1 MTLYNLI
8 MRKSIS
14 ILLMTALIL
23 SGFFITPK
31 TAHATMVEKTVTKYH
46 LDIGA
51 QHIWGHGTSIDTAT
65 WDHPKGGTITVPT
78 QTITFPQNVSNVKVY
93 PYLTN
98 QDKFKW
104 GEDGY
109 SFNSNGY
116 LNGQGDFDDN
126 YKDFVSNSISNIKS
140 SSSGSNVSFSYT
152 ATLASK
158 VDFDL
163 KEKLKYG
170 KLSFILEV
178 LGGEE
183 SVKYTQP
190 TVYDRLIAG
199 SNNQLAN
206 DVYGF
211 MYFTPVI
218 IQYDV
223 TEMVEVEDPKPEE
236 IDADLDAPAS
246 AKTGET
252 FNVADT
258 TRVGS
263 ETILKSSTLYK
274 SVDNADWEQ
283 IATWNGNGQKG
294 QNTAGKIAQSF
305 SEVCTVRY
313 KIVSETTGGVEDEE
327 IKTTT
332 IEDGTVV
339 DAKATLSLPR
349 YTYEGHPVTAEDE
362 STYNVKGISYSAERA
377 YAEGYATNKFTI
389 VESGAGSIHKN
400 NKEPIYATAVFPTRG
415 DYNVLLKISPKNGS
429 SLYDTQ
435 PITVLKTPTITAT
448 LGGKQK
454 QNRKQTLD
462 IKVATSPDHALTTLY
477 VTLTNTRTGESVTLY
492 NNVDGS
498 VNTLSNSDN
507 IKTRAIIKQDSD
519 EYFTNCQLQF
529 LTKDGEQTVYSYKV
543 YAKDSIGNWDSVEEE
558 FTVVPDTPPD
568 PKISIQDTFFR
579 AKESNV
585 AKLEAEDVSTTDGD
599 QLERTWYVTDDT
611 DVDESFSDE
620 TEVLATSVSGYQ
632 DCAFGTQKD
641 IEFNKT
647 GVGKLKLRLHVKDI
661 WTEETL
667 PEYISDSDYL
677 TAETTAVTTV
687 INIAP
692 VVSLL
697 PITTRTMDILL
708 LADGKDEYTV
718 LKNSINTMQAKFLGN
733 AIDANIKIEQLD
745 SPFYANTPQYQFMRE
760 QEYMQAGRDTSFES
774 NSFSIDNKRMYTLD
788 ATWYNNGEW
797 WYNAQHTY
805 PYTIRAYDAL
815 NDGARNQ
822 NLLWNFTITQGCSVP
837 ISTTFRFAHDDT
849 DTYLYYVC
857 NGKTAL
863 FTKDNGTLLTVL
875 NFEVGAYNFVNNAYI
890 FTFKG
895 DGLYRINRK
904 TGAVKK
910 IETFQN
916 GGVAKR
922 LDGKVQFLTISN
934 LRMKRGIFNTET
946 EQTTYEVLPD
956 ANKGGYSLVGIDS
969 QGKLIITGG
978 EDTLVYSRSN
988 FLLSTIGG
996 GNAKPVYNTSG
1007 VCNYIAYATRHSS
1020 SNYKHVYVNV
1030 GNVITGSVAGYDH
1043 RSSSSYVTSDHI
1055 IGALQFDNG
1064 KVYVITGTDPSN
1076 GAGGAGTMYD
1086 PDTNT
1091 ASKVSEGYL
1100 GMGGSYQFGLS
1111 TDTLISGHEGSG
1123 TSLSRIPQ
1131 TMSTILIRNLNKD
1144 MEKDKDTYM
1153 VGLYSNSSTAV
1164 EDAEIN
1170 SIVQKLK
1177 SLGIEYYFL
1186 TKDTVS
1192 GYGQAI
1198 ADKMGDIGKT
1208 FFTTTPAE
1216 SMADDII
1223 AQEKTGTVMAIK
1235 STANNGYLKKNA
1247 KLGLNKKYYYE
1258 YDIKPNTTD
1267 NAEIKKDIFT
1277 NNLAITPT
1285 VSESYL
1291 TSSRLEVADV
1301 LQENFTTYTL
1311 DERLTSSS
1319 DTIVDE
1325 SPRKGSVMAGGIT
1338 TGGRY
1343 GSAVIIDHGSNS
1355 TRNVT
1360 TTLSVKVPSG
1370 QRAIVSFYWES
1381 RINSAR
1387 GLNTYV
1393 NAGGYM
1399 IKPFDTYTMEKKS
1412 GNYQCPGF
1420 MSGNFNITISATQGG
1435 KWGDSYMYIDNL
1447 QIIYINDSP
1456 AGTQNY
1462 SINNGKDG
1470 WSTVSGTFRSPA
1482 SIAYYRGLQSWVSP
1496 SNYTGVIN
1504 TGGIN
1509 YVPAASFDGSSMLG
1523 FTLPTSGENYKIR
1536 NLKVYYEENGKKV
1549 YAVNETFNRQEA
1561 ISAYGKYAVET
1572 SLVTEA
1578 KDTEEKESLVYK
1590 KGELV
1595 PYSISY
1601 YDYENDPSKKQYW
1614 RYTHTPF
1621 NDGPHPDAVTILDAD
1636 GRATAG
1642 PGTVLNAPITR
1653 FYVDGKYTVEHWQ
1666 EDDTSRGAK
1675 TGGNPLYDK
1684 ASNIETITF
1693 YIVGGAS
1700 APWITGIST
1709 SPTTVKENTY
1719 FSLNIGI
1726 DDAEKDILNL
1736 TTEVYKDK
1744 KLIFTHR
1751 KKNIYPIDSKGNT
1764 TTDAAIAVGYPNTNT
1779 GALPD
1784 KALAGKYQV
1793 VATVRDQTGAGF
1805 KEYIFYVISDGKITG
1820 YVNHTDKWD
1829 QNRKKYN
1836 LSWFGNEIN
1845 TAYTYSDYMALSL
1858 PRRRGTNVFW
1868 SGEKF
1873 MLRAAVAG
1881 SPIKVTCNM
1890 EGYSYSTSLKSTGT
1904 KNGDGEVIYTGSIWN
1919 EDMVYKWGFSKPELL
1934 TFTFT
1939 ATYSGGTS
1947 KTHKETIIIDNMN
1960 PYWKLHRVY

>member
-1 MTLYNLI
+1 MAMNNLI
-8 MRKSIS
+8 IRKSIS
-14 ILLMTALIL
+14 IFLITTLIL
-23 SGFFITPK
+23 SGFFITPAK
-31 TAHATMVEKTVTKYH
+31 AHATMVEKTVTKYH

-109 SFNSNGY
+109 TFNSNGY
-116 LNGQGDFDDN
+116 LNGKDDFNKN
-126 YKDFVSNSISNIKS
+126 YKNYISNSISNIKS

-152 ATLASK
+152 ATLASYE
-158 VDFDL
+158 DFDL
-163 KEKLKYG
+163 KERLKDG
-170 KLSFILEV
+170 DLPFVLEV
-178 LGGEE
+178 LGGED

-199 SNNQLAN
+199 SNNQLAD

-236 IDADLDAPAS
+236 IDADLDTLAT
-246 AKTGET
+246 AKTGDT
-252 FNVADT
+252 FTVSDA
-258 TRVGS
+258 TRVGL
-263 ETILKSSTLYK
+263 ETILKSSTLYR
-274 SVDNADWEQ
+274 SIDNADWEK

-294 QNTAGKIAQSF
+294 QNTGGKIAQSF
-305 SEVCTVRY
+305 SDVCTVRY
-313 KIVSETTGGVEDEE
+313 KIVSETTGGVQDEE
-327 IKTTT
+327 IKITT

-339 DAKATLSLPR
+339 DAKAKLSVPR

-362 STYNVKGISYSAERA
+362 STYNVKGTSYSAQRA

-435 PITVLKTPTITAT
+435 PITVLKTPTVTAT

-492 NNVDGS
+492 DNVDGS
-498 VNTLSNSDN
+498 VNTLSNSEN
-507 IKTRAIIKQDSD
+507 IKTRAVIKQDSD
-519 EYFTNCQLQF
+519 QYFTNCQLQF
-529 LTKDGEQTVYSYKV
+529 LTKDNEQTVYGYKV
-543 YAKDSIGNWDSVEEE
+543 YAEDSIGNWDSVEAE

-568 PKISIQDTFFR
+568 AKISIQDTFFR
-579 AKESNV
+579 AKDSNIS
-585 AKLEAEDVSTTDGD
+585 KLEAEDISTTDGD
-599 QLERTWYVTDDT
+599 QLERTWYVTDDI
-611 DVDESFSDE
+611 DVDESFSDK

-632 DCAFGTQKD
+632 DCAFGTQKN

-647 GVGKLKLRLHVKDI
+647 GVGKLKLRLHVKDV

-667 PEYISDSDYL
+667 PEYITDADYL

-708 LADGKDEYTV
+708 LADGKDEYTA

-745 SPFYANTPQYQFMRE
+745 SPFYANTPQYQFMRS
-760 QEYMQAGRDTSFES
+760 QEYMEAGKDTSFEKDA
-774 NSFSIDNKRMYTLD
+774 FSIDNKRMYTLD

-805 PYTIRAYDAL
+805 PYTIRAYDGL
-815 NDGARNQ
+815 NDGTRNE
-822 NLLWNFTITQGCSVP
+822 NLLWSYTITQGCPVP
-837 ISTTFRFAHDDT
+837 ISTTFKFAHDDT
-849 DTYLYYVC
+849 DTYLYFVC
-857 NGKTAL
+857 GGKTAL

-875 NFEVGAYNFVNNAYI
+875 NFEVGEYNFVNNAYI
-890 FTFKG
+890 FTFKS

-922 LDGKVQFLTISN
+922 LDGKVQFLTISG
-934 LRMKRGIFNTET
+934 LKMKRGIFNTET

-956 ANKGGYSLVGIDS
+956 ASKVGYSLVGIDS

-978 EDTLVYSRSN
+978 EDTLIYNRSN

-1007 VCNYIAYATRHSS
+1007 VCNYIAYAIRNSTSS
-1020 SNYKHVYVNV
+1020 YKHVYVYIA
-1030 GNVITGSVAGYDH
+1030 NVITGSAAGYDH
-1043 RSSSSYVTSDHI
+1043 RSSSSYVTSANI
-1055 IGALQFDNG
+1055 IGALQFDDG
-1064 KVYVITGTDPSN
+1064 KVYVITGNDPSN
-1076 GAGGAGTMYD
+1076 GGDGAGTMYD
-1086 PDTNT
+1086 PATNT
-1091 ASKVSEGYL
+1091 ASKVSVGYL
-1100 GMGGSYQFGLS
+1100 GMGGSYQFGLG
-1111 TDTLISGHEGSG
+1111 TDTLISGHTGSG
-1123 TSLSRIPQ
+1123 TSLARTPQ
-1131 TMSTILIRNLNKD
+1131 TMANILIRCLNKN

-1153 VGLYSNSSTAV
+1153 VGLYSNAGTAV
-1164 EDAEIN
+1164 DDAEIN

-1223 AQEKTGTVMAIK
+1223 AQKKTGTIMAIK
-1235 STANNGYLKKNA
+1235 STANNGYLKKSA
-1247 KLGLNKKYYYE
+1247 KLGLNKQYYYE

-1267 NAEIKKDIFT
+1267 NAEIKKDVFT
-1277 NNLAITPT
+1277 NNLTIIPT

-1291 TSSRLEVADV
+1291 TSAKLDVADV
-1301 LQENFTTYTL
+1301 LQESFTTDI
-1311 DERLTSSS
+1311 DERLTSSN
-1319 DTIVDE
+1319 T
-1325 SPRKGSVMAGGIT
+1325 SVFSEDYKDSLMNAGRT
-1338 TGGRY
+1338 MEGRY
-1343 GSAVIIDHGSNS
+1343 GAFVMISHGNNSQRTTSA
-1355 TRNVT
+1355 
-1360 TTLSVKVPSG
+1360 TLTFKVPAG
-1370 QRAIVSFYWES
+1370 QRAILSFDYEAQSNNDKNLAGNNVNVNGMVFAPIQKTDSWYHTSGTYNYTGGLTGNVS
-1381 RINSAR
+1381 
-1387 GLNTYV
+1387 LTV
-1393 NAGGYM
+1393 NA
-1399 IKPFDTYTMEKKS
+1399 S
-1412 GNYQCPGF
+1412 Q
-1420 MSGNFNITISATQGG
+1420 SG
-1435 KWGDSYMYIDNL
+1435 KWGDSYMCIDNL
-1447 QIIYINDSP
+1447 KIIFINDAP
-1456 AGTQNY
+1456 AGSQSY

-1561 ISAYGKYAVET
+1561 ISVYNKYAVET
-1572 SLVTEA
+1572 SLVTEV

-1595 PYSISY
+1595 PYNISY
-1601 YDYENDPSKKQYW
+1601 YDYEGDPSKKQYW
-1614 RYTHTPF
+1614 RYTHTPY
-1621 NDGPHPDAVTILDAD
+1621 NDGPSPYAVTILDAD
-1636 GRATAG
+1636 GKTASG
-1642 PGTVLNAPITR
+1642 LGTVLNAPITR

-1666 EDDTSRGAK
+1666 EDDTSRGVK
-1675 TGGNPLYDK
+1675 TEGNPLYDK

-1700 APWITGIST
+1700 APWITGINT
-1709 SPTTVKENTY
+1709 SPATVKENTY

-1751 KKNIYPIDSKGNT
+1751 KKNIYPIDSKGNI
-1764 TTDAAIAVGYPNTNT
+1764 TTDAAVAVGYPNTNI
-1779 GALPD
+1779 GPLPD

-1793 VATVRDQTGAGF
+1793 VATVRDQTGAGVG
-1805 KEYIFYVISDGKITG
+1805 EYSFYVISDGKITG

-1845 TAYTYSDYMALSL
+1845 TAFTYSDYMVLSL

-1881 SPIKVTCNM
+1881 SPTKVTCNM

-1919 EDMVYKWGFSKPELL
+1919 EDMVYKWGFGKPELL

-1939 ATYSGGTS
+1939 ATYSGGTT